1 MQTKTLIRRS
11 PDQSGT
17 DVLISNVAVTQT
29 VVERLRGLLG
39 RPALQPDQGMW
50 LESCNSIHTF
60 FMRYPLDVVFID
72 RQQRVC
78 HQVTGL
84 KPWRFSG
91 SFRATS
97 VLELSAGQIEAK
109 QIRLGDTLQW
119 QD

>member
-1 MQTKTLIRRS
+1 MQTKTLLRRAI
-11 PDQSGT
+11 DQT
-17 DVLISNVAVTQT
+17 DADVLISQVAVTQT
-29 VVERLRGLLG
+29 VLERLRGLLG
-39 RPALQPDQGMW
+39 RPPLQPDQGMW

-60 FMRYPLDVVFID
+60 FMGYPLDVVFID
-72 RQQRVC
+72 RQQKVC
-78 HQVTGL
+78 HQVSAL

-97 VLELSAGQIEAK
+97 VLELAAGEIEAK